1 MDNRLYLMN
10 GDEAVEMKVQK
21 KGFEKEA
28 DLQKIIK
35 DNPHLLARS
44 MESGT
49 LNKLFFIR
57 QEINVKESEE
67 SGVYYY
73 LDHLLVDEDGI
84 PVLVE
89 VKRSTDTRIK
99 REVVGQML
107 DYASRA
113 SKWDINLIRQSF
125 EDNNKDAD
133 SEQFD
138 DAFWNKV
145 AANLSAE
152 HFRLVFAAD
161 VIPDSLRVLIEFMD
175 RSMKDIEVYGVEL
188 KPYVNGSS
196 MLLASNIVGN
206 SVLDSKKAAS
216 SGKRESYTRTVEE
229 FKEDFRIRGFS
240 NLIPVFEEIYDFILK
255 LGLTWKSGTGAS
267 HPAYKAQ
274 IGDVTLFRIFIW
286 HLYNSA
292 YRVRAEFDL
301 ERICKLFPE
310 EQNIET
316 IRAKLIAFP
325 ELDSDISEML
335 IQTTDGTLKFEL
347 SLLKETENML
357 SFQNAITEIV
367 NDIRKSS

>member
-1 MDNRLYLMN
+1 
-10 GDEAVEMKVQK
+10 
-21 KGFEKEA
+21 
-28 DLQKIIK
+28 
-35 DNPHLLARS
+35 
-44 MESGT
+44 
-49 LNKLFFIR
+49 
-57 QEINVKESEE
+57 
-67 SGVYYY
+67 
-73 LDHLLVDEDGI
+73 
-84 PVLVE
+84 
-89 VKRSTDTRIK
+89 
-99 REVVGQML
+99 ML
-107 DYASRA
+107 D
-113 SKWDINLIRQSF
+113 IRT
-125 EDNNKDAD
+125 
-133 SEQFD
+133 
-138 DAFWNKV
+138 
-145 AANLSAE
+145 
-152 HFRLVFAAD
+152 
-161 VIPDSLRVLIEFMD
+161 
-175 RSMKDIEVYGVEL
+175 
-188 KPYVNGSS
+188 S

-255 LGLTWKSGTGAS
+255 LGLTWESGTGAS

-292 YRVRAEFDL
+292 YRVRVEFDL

-347 SLLKETENML
+347 SLLKEPENM
-357 SFQNAITEIV
+357 SYFQNAITGIV
-367 NDIRKSS
+367 NDIRKLS